1 MRVRDEA
8 KEITIRQKAIE
19 IIVRHGLGA
28 LNMKD
33 LAIASGISAST
44 IYVYF
49 KNKEDLILKL
59 CQWLRIEILANSIK
73 GLTADMSLAD
83 GLLLQ
88 WNNRYRYFIN
98 HPLNFEAS
106 EQLRYS
112 PLYYKTTPKVI
123 EAIGPKLDPFIKKC
137 RKRGELAEMPF
148 ELYWA
153 IAFAPLYQLM
163 EFHISNRSYANAKFR
178 ITPALIKKAVGRI
191 VKSLSP

>member
-83 GLLLQ
+83 GLL
-88 WNNRYRYFIN
+88 
-98 HPLNFEAS
+98 
-106 EQLRYS
+106 
-112 PLYYKTTPKVI
+112 
-123 EAIGPKLDPFIKKC
+123 
-137 RKRGELAEMPF
+137 
-148 ELYWA
+148 
-153 IAFAPLYQLM
+153 
-163 EFHISNRSYANAKFR
+163 
-178 ITPALIKKAVGRI
+178 
-191 VKSLSP
+191 